1 MTFFYF
7 VVITH
12 FYRVF
17 TYSAQGGA
25 NYISQT
31 AFLPNFLPDYLFYSS
46 LFQFHPLQSFFL
58 RPRGQTLLPK
68 RMGAWPDKPPWIR
81 HYILLYLGTNR
92 AIPEA
97 DRRVHRTS
105 SVRSDRRYSSP
116 CPTLRA

>member
-46 LFQFHPLQSFFL
+46 LFQFHPLQSFFF
-58 RPRGQTLLPK
+58 GQ
-68 RMGAWPDKPPWIR
+68 GANSIAKTD
-81 HYILLYLGTNR
+81 GGM
-92 AIPEA
+92 AG
-97 DRRVHRTS
+97 
-105 SVRSDRRYSSP
+105 
-116 CPTLRA
+116 